1 MKKCSFCAEEI
12 QDGAVKCKHCGE
24 FLTYATKTEEN
35 HVSVKNDNVKKFRK
49 ISINVAKFVLRV
61 TLFLVFIASI
71 FIVSLL
77 PIGGYGLLDRA
88 TAFLL
93 ISVPWSLLLV
103 IEYFSIRK
111 KPVEEDY
118 KGLKGIGGWL
128 VLPIIGMLVS
138 AATVVEGATLIE
150 GASLLLKIVVILF
163 FALWIV
169 LLVAFFSKKR
179 VTPVLFIC
187 FLFLNLFIELLGL
200 QEGGFVTASIP
211 LVIWSIYFI
220 RSKRVRLTFIE

>member
-1 MKKCSFCAEEI
+1 M
-12 QDGAVKCKHCGE
+12 
-24 FLTYATKTEEN
+24 
-35 HVSVKNDNVKKFRK
+35 
-49 ISINVAKFVLRV
+49 
-61 TLFLVFIASI
+61 
-71 FIVSLL
+71 
-77 PIGGYGLLDRA
+77 DRA
-88 TAFLL
+88 TVFLL

-111 KPVEEDY
+111 KPVEENY

-128 VLPIIGMLVS
+128 ALPIIGMLVS
-138 AATVVEGATLIE
+138 AATVVEGATLVE

-163 FALWIV
+163 FVLWIV
-169 LLVAFFSKKR
+169 LLVAFFSKKK

-211 LVIWSIYFI
+211 LAIWSLYFI
-220 RSKRVRLTFIE
+220 RSKRVRLTFVE